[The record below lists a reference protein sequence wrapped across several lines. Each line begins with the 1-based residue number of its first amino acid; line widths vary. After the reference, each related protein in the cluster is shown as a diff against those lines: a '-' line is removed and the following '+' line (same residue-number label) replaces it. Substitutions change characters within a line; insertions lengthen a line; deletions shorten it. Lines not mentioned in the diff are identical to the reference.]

1 MEIVQKFATNTSNL
15 KQEINVCQFV
25 GTEQIGVLEKRERER
40 ERERR
45 REREEFHLTMQS
57 ISIKAAICTIIGVC
71 SKSDMF

>member
-45 REREEFHLTMQS
+45 RERE
-57 ISIKAAICTIIGVC
+57 
-71 SKSDMF
+71 KSFI